1 MDKKIKN
8 AIKKVIPEN
17 VIRLLRAKINQHKIN
32 RMGEDIKVDFSK
44 KSYPIGVNL
53 IGMFSQDS
61 GLGQSVRL
69 VAHEIEKTNI
79 PHGFIDFYA
88 YPEMPKNNHEFDG
101 KYTDSFKY
109 GINVFHVNMQDLFK
123 VYEMVKPDD
132 WHGHYNIAFWL
143 WEMEEFPA
151 QWIPMINQLDEIWTP
166 AEYVS
171 RAIRKVTTK
180 PVYTIPYIVE
190 ASYQEKYNRTYF
202 SLPEDKFLFLMLFDS
217 NSITERKNPMAA
229 INAYKK
235 AFSKDNQSVGL
246 VIKIGNARDYE
257 IAEIKE
263 ALVGYNVYFVNGMLP
278 KIEVNSLLH
287 CVDVYVSLHRSEGFG
302 LVLAEAMLLKTPTIA
317 TNYSANTEFQNSS
330 TSCLVNY
337 RLIPVGQ
344 DIYPYQK
351 EFCWADPNVDQAADY
366 MKKLFFH
373 KEFYEDI
380 QKNAYLFMTDC
391 QRKETSLNAVKGR
404 IKEIYE
410 NS

>member
-1 MDKKIKN
+1 MDKKIKS

-17 VIRLLRAKINQHKIN
+17 VIRLLRAKINQKKIN
-32 RMGEDIKVDFSK
+32 RMGEEEKVDFIK
-44 KSYPIGVNL
+44 ESYPVGINL

-69 VAHEIEKTNI
+69 VAREIEKIDI

-101 KYTDSFKY
+101 RYSDEFKY

-123 VYEMVKPDD
+123 VYEMVKPED

-143 WEMEEFPA
+143 WEMEEFPK

-171 RAIRKVTTK
+171 EAVRKVTKK
-180 PVYTIPYIVE
+180 PVYTMPYIVE
-190 ASYQEKYNRTYF
+190 ASYEEKYDRKYF
-202 SLPEDKFLFLMLFDS
+202 SLPKDKFLFLMLFDS
-217 NSITERKNPMAA
+217 NSIAERKNPMAV

-235 AFSKDNQSVGL
+235 AFSKENESVGL
-246 VIKIGNARDYE
+246 VIKIGNARNHE
-257 IAEIKE
+257 ISAIKE
-263 ALVGYNVYFVNGMLP
+263 ALIGYNVYFINGMLP

-302 LVLAEAMLLKTPTIA
+302 LVLAESMLLETPTIA
-317 TNYSANTEFQNSS
+317 TNYSANTEFQNCD
-330 TSCLVNY
+330 TSCLVDFKMV
-337 RLIPVGQ
+337 PVGR

-351 EFCWADPNVDQAADY
+351 KFYWADPDVNQAANY
-366 MKKLFFH
+366 MKKLFFE
-373 KEFYEDI
+373 KEFYKNI
-380 QKNAYLFMTDC
+380 QKNAYSYMIDPHRRDASLDIM
-391 QRKETSLNAVKGR
+391 KER
-404 IKEIYE
+404 IKKIYE